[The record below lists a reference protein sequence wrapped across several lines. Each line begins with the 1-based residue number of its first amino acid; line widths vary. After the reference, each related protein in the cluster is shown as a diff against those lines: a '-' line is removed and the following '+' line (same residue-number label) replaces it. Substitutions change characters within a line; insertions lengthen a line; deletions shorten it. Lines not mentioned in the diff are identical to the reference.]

1 MNHEGEKTIPNE
13 DIIPER
19 YKEGG
24 EMYGPDPMGNGHPQP
39 FEDMAALASAEGSAQ
54 EDTKDDKVDFVIPA
68 ILFFLTVLTTLV
80 AGSRMEGGLPL
91 KNPVDLLKGV
101 PFSLALMSILFVHE
115 MGHYITSKIYGVKT
129 TPPYFIPGPWP
140 GNFIFGIGTFGAF
153 IRMKSPIVKKNA
165 LLDIG
170 AAGPIAGFVM
180 SILAVIIGLQSSRIV
195 EMEAGRSL
203 FRLGDPIIFSA
214 IASILGKSPPAGF
227 DIALNS
233 VAFAG
238 WIGFF
243 VTSLNLLPIG
253 QLDGGHIAY
262 ALLGQKQR
270 YVSIAMIF
278 VLIVLGTT
286 GWAGWLVWAVLT
298 AALGVRH
305 PPTMDEA
312 APLDFKHQLVGW
324 GSLLLF
330 ILTFMPTPFMV
341 GS

>member
-1 MNHEGEKTIPNE
+1 MNHEGEETIPEVSLPPEGYNE
-13 DIIPER
+13 
-19 YKEGG
+19 EGKVF
-24 EMYGPDPMGNGHPQP
+24 GPDPMTNGHPQP
-39 FEDMAALASAEGSAQ
+39 YEEGDSLVRAELGRQ
-54 EDTKDDKVDFVIPA
+54 ETAEDDKVDFIIPG

-80 AGSRMEGGLPL
+80 AGSRMEGGLPFR
-91 KNPVDLLKGV
+91 NPADLLKGG

-115 MGHYITSKIYGVKT
+115 MGHYITAKFYGVKT
-129 TPPYFIPGPWP
+129 TPPYFMPGPWP

-153 IRMKSPIVKKNA
+153 IRMKSPIVKKTA

-170 AAGPIAGFVM
+170 AAGPIAGFVI
-180 SILAVIIGLQSSRIV
+180 SVLAVVIGLQSSRIV
-195 EMEAGRSL
+195 DMEAGRSL
-203 FRLGDPIIFSA
+203 FRLGDPLIFTA
-214 IASILGKSPPAGF
+214 IASILGKNPPAGF

-262 ALLGQKQR
+262 ALLGRKQR
-270 YVSIAMIF
+270 FVSIGMVF
-278 VLIVLGTT
+278 VLIVLGVT
-286 GWAGWLVWAVLT
+286 GWTGWLLWAGLT
-298 AALGVRH
+298 AVLGVRH

-312 APLDFKHQLVGW
+312 APLDLKHQLVGW
-324 GSLLLF
+324 GSLVLF
-330 ILTFMPTPFMV
+330 IITFMPTPFMP

>member
-1 MNHEGEKTIPNE
+1 
-13 DIIPER
+13 
-19 YKEGG
+19 
-24 EMYGPDPMGNGHPQP
+24 
-39 FEDMAALASAEGSAQ
+39 
-54 EDTKDDKVDFVIPA
+54 
-68 ILFFLTVLTTLV
+68 
-80 AGSRMEGGLPL
+80 
-91 KNPVDLLKGV
+91 
-101 PFSLALMSILFVHE
+101 MSV
-115 MGHYITSKIYGVKT
+115 
-129 TPPYFIPGPWP
+129 
-140 GNFIFGIGTFGAF
+140 
-153 IRMKSPIVKKNA
+153 
-165 LLDIG
+165 
-170 AAGPIAGFVM
+170 
-180 SILAVIIGLQSSRIV
+180 LAVVIGLQSSRIV

-203 FRLGDPIIFSA
+203 FRLGDPLIFTA
-214 IASILGKSPPAGF
+214 IASVLGKIPPTGF

-270 YVSIAMIF
+270 YVSIAMVL

-286 GWAGWLVWAVLT
+286 GWTGWLVWAILT

-312 APLDFKHQLVGW
+312 APLDFKHKLVGW
-324 GSLLLF
+324 ASLVLF
-330 ILTFMPTPFMV
+330 IITFMPTPFMP